1 MKAIVQPLRHPF
13 DGLHNLALL
22 RIRFR
27 IDGQRQSASLIHRE
41 GELDSG
47 DFPELERD
55 GRRRKCRRNV
65 ARHVD
70 GNGLLASLYR
80 ADDLQLSDRK
90 FNRLA
95 LLPA

>member
-1 MKAIVQPLRHPF
+1 
-13 DGLHNLALL
+13 
-22 RIRFR
+22 
-27 IDGQRQSASLIHRE
+27 
-41 GELDSG
+41 
-47 DFPELERD
+47 
-55 GRRRKCRRNV
+55 V